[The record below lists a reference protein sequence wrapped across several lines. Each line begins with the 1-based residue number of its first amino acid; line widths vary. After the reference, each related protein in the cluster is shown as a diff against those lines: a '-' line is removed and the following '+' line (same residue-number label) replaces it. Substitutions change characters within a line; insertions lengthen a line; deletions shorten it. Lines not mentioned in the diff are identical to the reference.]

1 MILIILY
8 TGETIPIRLFLGGFE
23 LTPTFRG
30 KKNIYINY
38 LLNKLIII
46 NENRCQQE
54 ILYKILLESS
64 LD

>member
-30 KKNIYINY
+30 KNIRIQLFIKQTDN
-38 LLNKLIII
+38 
-46 NENRCQQE
+46 NE
-54 ILYKILLESS
+54 
-64 LD
+64 